1 MTKDGS
7 AKQPNS
13 LTTTPT
19 KFLPGSLDPLL
30 PLQFIHFHKEL
41 MGSVVNLALV
51 TVFLRHHRRT
61 NLSFKLESLVEASSN
76 LIILCSSKMANF
88 LRSYLELPLLCL
100 VDLVSRFLLV
110 KPVQDLINGLV
121 TDNDNIL

>member
-76 LIILCSSKMANF
+76 LIMLCSSKMANF